1 MMNGHDFMRGDYTV
15 RLKKVPPSKAEKTED
30 RKAGGREVEKTP
42 KERSMPAEP
51 FIDHLV
57 ELLKQKDP
65 PSIYAA
71 QVLPQPG

>member
-1 MMNGHDFMRGDYTV
+1 M
-15 RLKKVPPSKAEKTED
+15 RLKREPPSKAEKAGN
-30 RKAGGREVEKTP
+30 RKPGGVEEKP

-65 PSIYAA
+65 PSIHAS
-71 QVLPQPG
+71 QVLPRPG